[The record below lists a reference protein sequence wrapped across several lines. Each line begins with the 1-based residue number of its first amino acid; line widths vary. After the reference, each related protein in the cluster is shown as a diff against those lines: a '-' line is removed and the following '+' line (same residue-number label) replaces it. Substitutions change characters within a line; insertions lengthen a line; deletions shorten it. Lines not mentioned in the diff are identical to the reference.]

1 MEAEKRT
8 MWNCTRCGWQWF
20 SPNNNKPVLCAKCK
34 NPYWSI
40 PRKINI
46 MTVEVD
52 EDDDKYNNK
61 NTGI

>member
-40 PRKINI
+40 PR
-46 MTVEVD
+46 T
-52 EDDDKYNNK
+52 NK
-61 NTGI
+61 NGITSEGDKNVCSSDLKE